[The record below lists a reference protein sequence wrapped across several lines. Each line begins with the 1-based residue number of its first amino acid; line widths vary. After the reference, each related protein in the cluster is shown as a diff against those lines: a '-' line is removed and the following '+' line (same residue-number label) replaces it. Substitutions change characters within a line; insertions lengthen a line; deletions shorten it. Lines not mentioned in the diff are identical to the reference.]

1 MRSNSRCFGAWANNT
16 SKIWPG
22 HSQRNYLI
30 LRFGHVF
37 TPNHLE
43 RWWVVPILYNIVY
56 TMRPGVTLDH
66 IDIHVH
72 TQHLHGH
79 PSQLMGIYCVR
90 RGVLDTPN
98 FVVPQTDQ
106 TCSNLKVWLEA
117 EVKITKITKITK
129 QAAWQVHFEA
139 PKHRNGI
146 KSAGPFSVLRR
157 SSNLETDLWQ
167 SNYIK
172 LPRKGGLLSFFWAYV
187 PNICQT
193 SNHVLWFFWFSWQEL
208 IQFQSRPLAY
218 RASYSSSSPS
228 ANVFLWRTYLVAL

>member
-1 MRSNSRCFGAWANNT
+1 M
-16 SKIWPG
+16 
-22 HSQRNYLI
+22 
-30 LRFGHVF
+30 
-37 TPNHLE
+37 
-43 RWWVVPILYNIVY
+43 YNIVY
-56 TMRPGVTLDH
+56 TMRRGVTLDH

-193 SNHVLWFFWFSWQEL
+193 SNHVL
-208 IQFQSRPLAY
+208 
-218 RASYSSSSPS
+218 
-228 ANVFLWRTYLVAL
+228 

>member
-1 MRSNSRCFGAWANNT
+1 MRSNSRCFGAWSNNT

-79 PSQLMGIYCVR
+79 PSQLMGIYCFR
-90 RGVLDTPN
+90 HTQFCGATNWPNLFESQGMAWSRSKNHKNRKNRKNHKNHKNHKAGCLAGAFWGSKTPARHQKCRS
-98 FVVPQTDQ
+98 F
-106 TCSNLKVWLEA
+106 LRLE
-117 EVKITKITKITK
+117 EIK
-129 QAAWQVHFEA
+129 QLGN
-139 PKHRNGI
+139 R
-146 KSAGPFSVLRR
+146 
-157 SSNLETDLWQ
+157 
-167 SNYIK
+167 
-172 LPRKGGLLSFFWAYV
+172 
-187 PNICQT
+187 
-193 SNHVLWFFWFSWQEL
+193 
-208 IQFQSRPLAY
+208 
-218 RASYSSSSPS
+218 
-228 ANVFLWRTYLVAL
+228 LVATLVVKLC